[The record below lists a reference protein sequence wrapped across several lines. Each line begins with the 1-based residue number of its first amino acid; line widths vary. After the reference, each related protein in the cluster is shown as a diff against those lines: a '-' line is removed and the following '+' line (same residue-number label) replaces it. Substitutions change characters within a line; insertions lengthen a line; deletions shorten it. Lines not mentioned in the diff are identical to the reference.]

1 MDFLNS
7 YRLCIFSSHFNFN
20 IKTRRKFTI
29 TKLTVVEFKIRSENQ
44 ALSLSTY
51 LRIIFQQMHSAQFN
65 LSSSILTTPSGQR
78 SNATVV
84 AAPSSHHPPYRQ
96 DRSVKDHFDAEDKK
110 STVEL
115 TVSSSVRGQLGVS
128 CVPSVGAAGGTYS
141 KSVSG
146 QHLLTVNFDL
156 FSPCPATPLF
166 TTIRGLIFFS
176 KKNQWRTGGALL
188 SGSFGSSGRRIDST
202 IL

>member
-65 LSSSILTTPSGQR
+65 LSSSILTTPSGGHSTDNR
-78 SNATVV
+78 GGCRFIM
-84 AAPSSHHPPYRQ
+84 SS
-96 DRSVKDHFDAEDKK
+96 
-110 STVEL
+110 
-115 TVSSSVRGQLGVS
+115 
-128 CVPSVGAAGGTYS
+128 
-141 KSVSG
+141 
-146 QHLLTVNFDL
+146 
-156 FSPCPATPLF
+156 
-166 TTIRGLIFFS
+166 
-176 KKNQWRTGGALL
+176 AL
-188 SGSFGSSGRRIDST
+188 
-202 IL
+202 